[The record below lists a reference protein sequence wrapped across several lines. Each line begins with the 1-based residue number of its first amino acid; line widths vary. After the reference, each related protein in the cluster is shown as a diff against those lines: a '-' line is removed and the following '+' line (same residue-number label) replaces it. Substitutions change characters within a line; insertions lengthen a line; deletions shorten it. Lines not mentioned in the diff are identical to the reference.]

1 MSSALDFLNGLS
13 VQSIMQE
20 MLDASPDT
28 VDKREGSVIYDAIA
42 DVAVELS
49 DLYNVKIPTMYAAFD
64 IMSAVGGDL
73 DKWAND
79 FGLER
84 LGAEKTIYAIDIQ
97 PAQNDLAENELLTS
111 HNTNERWVYIGD
123 NKVESLEGGDFVE
136 TRGQELEPDVEHRE
150 IESIVFAGEVY
161 RGRAEES
168 DEELRER
175 IVRRMTDRTGGSVQN
190 YVDITLEHFYGCLV
204 FPCGRRCGKVQI
216 RPIYKDWVLEHS
228 PDDGEICTL
237 SRWCGKSDADALK
250 EIIDPI
256 NDEGYG
262 YGLAP
267 IGHRVE
273 VVGDALLAERP
284 SPYGEWHTH
293 GYGYCDMEF
302 KINVVYND
310 VTGMSEDADGYVVP
324 DNVKWEVFNATQ
336 NYINRIID
344 NAIFTKSHT
353 PPRRGNRYR
362 ILYISSEHAAIL
374 DNMKSAIDPNIIA
387 FQISYRYQVLTG
399 NDGGMADEQREW
411 TDWADQSD
419 DIVSLVVTHLNA
431 NLFRL
436 NARYNHH
443 HTADAKCMYG
453 IKCIGMPRE
462 EDAGQMDW

>member
-84 LGAEKTIYAIDIQ
+84 LGAEKAIYAIDIQ

-161 RGRAEES
+161 HGRAEES

-228 PDDGEICTL
+228 PDDGEISTC
-237 SRWCGKSDADALK
+237 SRWAGLRDAEALK

-273 VVGDALLAERP
+273 VVGDGLKAERDL
-284 SPYGEWHTH
+284 SGGDWYTH
-293 GYGYCDMEF
+293 GFAYNDMEF
-302 KINVVYND
+302 KINVVYDD
-310 VTGMSEDADGYVVP
+310 VTALEREGDAYKVP
-324 DNVKWEVFNATQ
+324 DDTKVAVFNATMA
-336 NYINRIID
+336 YINKIID
-344 NAIFTKSHT
+344 NAVFRKDNT
-353 PPRRGNRYR
+353 PQRRGNRYR
-362 ILYISSEHAAIL
+362 MLYVSSEHAAAL
-374 DNMKSAIDPNIIA
+374 DNIKSRIDPNIIA
-387 FQISYRYQVLTG
+387 FQISYRYRAPQFRDNPDSQEG
-399 NDGGMADEQREW
+399 WSPWM
-411 TDWADQSD
+411 DQSD
-419 DIVSLVVTHLNA
+419 DIISSVMTHLSCRM
-431 NLFRL
+431 FRL
-436 NARYNHH
+436 HPRYEHKHIGESEIFGINFIGKAR
-443 HTADAKCMYG
+443 D
-453 IKCIGMPRE
+453 
-462 EDAGQMDW
+462 EDAGELDW